1 MTRWRTVGLVVGI
14 ASVMYVIPL
23 EWGVRPGFAWM
34 IRVTVMVG
42 ACLWALGAMSHLKK
56 WGTTREQATT
66 LAVFRIAM
74 GACLV
79 WTVATVIQADL
90 VPILWVSEEEG
101 GYRALGASFWLVRLL
116 GGPTVQTMMGLAWIA
131 LGSGVCLMMGI
142 GGRWTPFVALQ
153 SFMAVSDINAHAG
166 GSYDELLSNA
176 LWILVLAPATETLSL
191 DCRIQSG
198 RWRSNRLIF
207 AWPRYLIM
215 FQIVLVYW
223 TTGVQKVS
231 AYWVPGGDFSALYF
245 ILQQPSWH
253 RFDMTWLAWVFPM
266 TQVATAVTWFWEV
279 LSPIWLLAMWYRYT
293 AERPGTVR
301 MWFNRLDVR
310 LWYAVMGLIFHIIIF
325 SLMDVGPFSPISVG
339 FYICFWHPTEL
350 RGFGEQIRRRWLR
363 RTTPR
368 TVPSPAIRE

>member
-14 ASVMYVIPL
+14 ASMMYVIPL

-34 IRVTVMVG
+34 IRVTVMLG
-42 ACLWALGAMSHLKK
+42 ACLWALGAMQHLKK

-116 GGPTVQTMMGLAWIA
+116 GGPTVQTMTGLAWIA

-142 GGRWTPFVALQ
+142 GGRWTAFIALQ

-207 AWPRYLIM
+207 AWPRYLVM

-350 RGFGEQIRRRWLR
+350 RGFGAQIRRRWLR